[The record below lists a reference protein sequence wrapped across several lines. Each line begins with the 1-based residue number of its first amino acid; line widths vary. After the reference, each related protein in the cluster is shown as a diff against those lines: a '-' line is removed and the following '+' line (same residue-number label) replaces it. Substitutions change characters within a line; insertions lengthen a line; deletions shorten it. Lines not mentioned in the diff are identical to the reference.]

1 VRRALIASV
10 AGAFLVAAVQS
21 TTVAT
26 NSTSPSAPTAVT
38 ATAGNAQATV
48 SWTPPAFDGGSPIT
62 TYTVTASPGGQTA
75 TADGSLTKATIVGLT
90 NGTSY
95 TFTVTATNAA
105 GAKGPPSG
113 PSNPVTPGTPLA
125 PTGVRATAGDAQ
137 ATVTWTTPSPNGVS
151 PITSYTVTS
160 SPGGRTVGVDGGT
173 TTATVT
179 GLTNGTSYTF
189 TVTATNTVGAG
200 PASLPSNAVVPT
212 ASPTP
217 TPTPSPTPD
226 PAAQRLIDQARQ
238 QIGSGVADTLAAAQH
253 LADALTVNASEQTQ
267 VQQQVD
273 AAQARIDALTE
284 EIQRLDDDIAVTQRR
299 IDDERAQIAAMAR
312 ELYQA
317 PDSLLIRLVQAG
329 SIRDMVTQTSDL
341 TAAALRADFLRRKLS
356 DDLAR
361 LKQDEAQRTK
371 DRDEVQ
377 QLSVQLSDAL
387 FQFSDIAGEMQRT
400 AADLQTA
407 IQDGQDALT
416 RVGQQSADLAQRLA
430 SMLQQ
435 RQQEL
440 IATVEQQVWKQAQ
453 LWATV
458 NQSLIPAPTVT
469 TVLGPA
475 SGRARFGWPIQGA
488 VLTQAFGPS
497 VLWLEPAMFGYAHF
511 HTGLDLASPNTMVTA
526 AADGVV
532 AVVGSG
538 TTGYGNYVIIVHSD
552 GFVTLY
558 GHLAVA
564 MVTVGEKVTQGQPI
578 GVEGSTGAST
588 GTHLHFEVRLHG
600 QPVDPTPYLPRGAG
614 A

>member
-1 VRRALIASV
+1 MASV
-10 AGAFLVAAVQS
+10 AGAFLVATAQLSAVDAIAA
-21 TTVAT
+21 TV
-26 NSTSPSAPTAVT
+26 PGAPTEVT

-48 SWTPPAFDGGSPIT
+48 RWTRPVSDGGSVIT
-62 TYTVTASPGGQTA
+62 SYTATASPGGQKA
-75 TADGSLTKATIVGLT
+75 DVDGSTTSATVSGLT
-90 NGTSY
+90 NGTAY
-95 TFTVTATNAA
+95 TFTVVAA
-105 GAKGPPSG
+105 NSAGTGPAST
-113 PSNPVTPGTPLA
+113 PSNSVTPGTPLA
-125 PTGVRATAGDAQ
+125 PTSVRATAGDAQ
-137 ATVTWTTPSPNGVS
+137 ATVSWTAPAPNGVS
-151 PITSYTVTS
+151 AITGYTVTS
-160 SPGGRTVGVDGGT
+160 SPGGRTAGVDGST

-179 GLTNGTSYTF
+179 GLTNGTGYTF
-189 TVTATNTVGAG
+189 TVTATNAVGAG

-217 TPTPSPTPD
+217 TPTPD
-226 PAAQRLIDQARQ
+226 PGTQRLIDQARQ

-253 LADALTVNASEQTQ
+253 LADALTVNAFDQTQ

-273 AAQARIDALTE
+273 AAQARIDALTQ
-284 EIQRLDDDIAVTQRR
+284 EIQRLDDDIAATQRR
-299 IDDERAQIAAMAR
+299 IDDERAQIAVMAR

-387 FQFSDIAGEMQRT
+387 FQFSDIAGQMQRT

-458 NQSLIPAPTVT
+458 NQSLIPAATAT
-469 TVLGPA
+469 TVVSPA
-475 SGRARFGWPIQGA
+475 SGGARFGWPIQGA
-488 VLTQAFGPS
+488 VLTQGFGPS
-497 VLWLEPAMFGYAHF
+497 VLWLEPAMFGFAHF
-511 HTGLDLASPNTMVTA
+511 HTGLDLASPNTLVTA

-532 AVVGSG
+532 AVVGTG
-538 TTGYGNYVIIVHSD
+538 MTGYGNYVIIVHSD

-558 GHLAVA
+558 GHLALST
-564 MVTVGEKVTQGQPI
+564 VTGGEKVTQGQPI

-600 QPVDPTPYLPRGAG
+600 QPVDPAPYLPKGAG

>member
-1 VRRALIASV
+1 MTSV
-10 AGAFLVAAVQS
+10 AGAFLLAAIQLSAVNA
-21 TTVAT
+21 TAATV
-26 NSTSPSAPTAVT
+26 PGAPTEVT

-48 SWTPPAFDGGSPIT
+48 SWTRPASDGGSVLT
-62 TYTVTASPGGQTA
+62 GYTATASPGGQKA
-75 TADGSLTKATIVGLT
+75 DVDGSKTSATVSGLT
-90 NGTSY
+90 NGTAY
-95 TFTVTATNAA
+95 TFTVVAA
-105 GAKGPPSG
+105 NSAGTGPASTL
-113 PSNPVTPGTPLA
+113 SNSVTPGTPLA
-125 PTGVRATAGDAQ
+125 PTVVRATAGDAQ
-137 ATVTWTTPSPNGVS
+137 ATVSWTAPAPNGVS
-151 PITSYTVTS
+151 AITGYTVTS
-160 SPGGRTVGVDGGT
+160 SPGGRTVSVDGGT

-179 GLTNGTSYTF
+179 GLTNGTGYTF
-189 TVTATNTVGAG
+189 TVTATNAVGAG
-200 PASLPSNAVVPT
+200 PASLPSNTVVPT
-212 ASPTP
+212 ASPAPTP
-217 TPTPSPTPD
+217 TPTPTPD
-226 PAAQRLIDQARQ
+226 PATQRLIDQARQ

-253 LADALTVNASEQTQ
+253 LADALTVNASDQTQ
-267 VQQQVD
+267 VQQRVD
-273 AAQARIDALTE
+273 AAQARIDALTQ
-284 EIQRLDDDIAVTQRR
+284 EIQRLDDDIAATQRR
-299 IDDERAQIAAMAR
+299 IDEERAQIAVMAR

-377 QLSVQLSDAL
+377 ELSVQLSDAL
-387 FQFSDIAGEMQRT
+387 FQFSDIAGQMQRT
-400 AADLQTA
+400 AGDLQTA

-458 NQSLIPAPTVT
+458 NQSLIPVATVT
-469 TVLGPA
+469 TAVSPA

-488 VLTQAFGPS
+488 VLTQGFGPS
-497 VLWLEPAMFGYAHF
+497 VLWLEPAMFGFVHF
-511 HTGLDLASPNTMVTA
+511 HTGLDLASPNTLVTA

-538 TTGYGNYVIIVHSD
+538 MTGYGNYVIIVHSD

-558 GHLAVA
+558 GHLALS